1 MQLSRTSKSQYSESE
16 AAEELGISVAQL
28 RTMIRSH
35 VVDRDEDLT
44 NVPQTTFQASDLVIL
59 RLLSKMQANNAPQHR
74 EEPAQVS

>member
-1 MQLSRTSKSQYSESE
+1 MQLSRTRKSQYSEAE
-16 AAEELGISVAQL
+16 AAEELGITIMQL

-59 RLLSKMQANNAPQHR
+59 RLLSKMQPQGAGVTAAV
-74 EEPAQVS
+74 ES

>member
-1 MQLSRTSKSQYSESE
+1 MQLTRSAKSQYTETE
-16 AAEELGISVAQL
+16 AAEELGISVEQL

-59 RLLSKMQANNAPQHR
+59 RLLAKMQPQAVA
-74 EEPAQVS
+74 AQVAQEVA

>member
-1 MQLSRTSKSQYSESE
+1 MQLTRNVQSQYSETE

-59 RLLSKMQANNAPQHR
+59 RLLTGMRSTP
-74 EEPAQVS
+74 VSEMS